1 MWGEGGVEAGQLRS
15 VAPARLGLGPLG
27 LWVVVS
33 VEIRY
38 GMEMKQLTNNISDCV
53 NWD

>member
-1 MWGEGGVEAGQLRS
+1 MWGKGGVEAGQLS
-15 VAPARLGLGPLG
+15 VAPARLGLG

-38 GMEMKQLTNNISDCV
+38 GMEMKQLTNNISDCG

>member
-15 VAPARLGLGPLG
+15 VAPARLGLGLS
-27 LWVVVS
+27 VVVS
-33 VEIRY
+33 VKIRY
-38 GMEMKQLTNNISDCV
+38 GMEMKQPTNNISDCA

>member
-15 VAPARLGLGPLG
+15 VAPARLGLG

-38 GMEMKQLTNNISDCV
+38 GMEMKQLTNNISDCT